1 MWLYIYLY
9 TNKLRYKY
17 PSLSPYSYSANNMV
31 NRVVLNG
38 RDDYKVNKNGD
49 IRNITRLKDG
59 ITHSRTVIVTNRYI
73 FRLYERTSL

>member
-9 TNKLRYKY
+9 TNLLLYKY

-38 RDDYKVNKNGD
+38 QDDYKVNKNGG